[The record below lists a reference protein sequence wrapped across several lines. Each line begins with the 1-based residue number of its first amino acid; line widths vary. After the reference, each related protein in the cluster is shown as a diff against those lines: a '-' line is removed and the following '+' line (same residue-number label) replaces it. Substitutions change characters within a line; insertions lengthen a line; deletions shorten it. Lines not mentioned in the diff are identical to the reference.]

1 MSKNYNIAS
10 LELVK
15 YFRFLFGLTGVVG
28 ETHFGF
34 CDTLRVF
41 SGVWYNISTAW
52 SELKKVFAV
61 ANPSAGQVNSPSG
74 M

>member
-1 MSKNYNIAS
+1 MFSD
-10 LELVK
+10 V
-15 YFRFLFGLTGVVG
+15 TGVRGRILGGRHRGGG
-28 ETHFGF
+28 ETYFAF
-34 CDTLRVF
+34 YVTLRVF
-41 SGVWYNISTAW
+41 SGVWYNISNAW